1 MKKINNKG
9 FALVETLIVTAFV
22 VGIFSVM
29 YANFYPMMGEYEK
42 RENYDDISSIYNAN
56 LFKMLIERIR
66 ETDGDL
72 RSEIERVTTGH
83 NIEQEC
89 TYETV
94 SPGLTIPH
102 CNDITEHKDYVTID
116 EESFSKEENKEY
128 YVTLTTQLNV
138 EKIYLLPYNIE
149 KFKDTVKNSSEF
161 DTQTK
166 EYIDYLPDY
175 KNNPYDLRC
184 RIIVKY
190 KAGENREIE
199 KDNSEYKFATIGVG
213 CK

>member
-56 LFKMLIERIR
+56 LFKELIEKSKNDNDSNIKKKI
-66 ETDGDL
+66 D
-72 RSEIERVTTGH
+72 RVTTGEKIINH
-83 NIEQEC
+83 IPSYNYSEKTEE
-89 TYETV
+89 TYINSVYE
-94 SPGLTIPH
+94 
-102 CNDITEHKDYVTID
+102 NID
-116 EESFSKEENKEY
+116 EYDFNDELKNNY
-128 YVTLTTQLNV
+128 YKTLVKNLNV
-138 EKIYLLPYNIE
+138 EEIYLLPYNIE
-149 KFKDTVKNSSEF
+149 LFKSKTKNSYGF
-161 DTQTK
+161 DTQTQ
-166 EYIDYLPDY
+166 EYIDYLPEY
-175 KNNPYDLRC
+175 KNNTYGLEC

-190 KAGENREIE
+190 KAGENKESHSN
-199 KDNSEYKFATIGVG
+199 NSDEYRFATIGVD